1 MFLNIFR
8 RRSRRR
14 PVVRPDES
22 MQDHRHP
29 VDLTAWSTYVLVM
42 AALTGSAVTISAGLD
57 MGWGVWALTLFGAA
71 VIGVLI
77 SLAVLPSLRHR

>member
-1 MFLNIFR
+1 MVVGIFR
-8 RRSRRR
+8 RRSRRG

-29 VDLTAWSTYVLVM
+29 VDLMAWSIYVLVM
-42 AALTGSAVTISAGLD
+42 AALLASVVIVSAGLD
-57 MGWGVWALTLFGAA
+57 MGWGVWTLTFFGAV

-77 SLAVLPSLRHR
+77 SLAVLPSLRRR